1 LFRADAHTRA
11 IPSDDGRHNV
21 AFSWFDGKASQK
33 NVDLAGDI
41 KSIVADLKL
50 HDMETVTPKQ
60 EFADGRIGTLEVFPS
75 MVLQQHVNTL
85 AVRHIIPKSTTSTEL
100 SWIYFG
106 YEDDDETMRRLRLKH
121 GNLTGP
127 AGYVS
132 LDDSEVLKQM
142 QPVVENYADSSQVV
156 EMHGKD
162 HVGVSETS
170 VSESMIRAFYTFY
183 RREMGL

>member
-1 LFRADAHTRA
+1 MGSGRSEARADLRTRVGNA
-11 IPSDDGRHNV
+11 GGGWPGTFQDV
-21 AFSWFDGKASQK
+21 AAGASAEDAVLELQAGQSITPVP
-33 NVDLAGDI
+33 NDEDLEFPIDPE
-41 KSIVADLKL
+41 KVA
-50 HDMETVTPKQ
+50 P
-60 EFADGRIGTLEVFPS
+60 
-75 MVLQQHVNTL
+75 VL
-85 AVRHIIPKSTTSTEL
+85 
-100 SWIYFG
+100 
-106 YEDDDETMRRLRLKH
+106 RRLRLKH

>member
-1 LFRADAHTRA
+1 M
-11 IPSDDGRHNV
+11 IE
-21 AFSWFDGKASQK
+21 
-33 NVDLAGDI
+33 
-41 KSIVADLKL
+41 
-50 HDMETVTPKQ
+50 HDMEIVKPKQ

-85 AVRHIIPKSTTSTEL
+85 AVRHIIPKSPTVTEL

-106 YEDDDETMRRLRLKH
+106 YQDDDEILRRLRLKQ

-142 QPVVENYADSSQVV
+142 QPVVQNYPDSVQVV
-156 EMHGKD
+156 EMHGRD
-162 HVGVSETS
+162 HIGVSETS